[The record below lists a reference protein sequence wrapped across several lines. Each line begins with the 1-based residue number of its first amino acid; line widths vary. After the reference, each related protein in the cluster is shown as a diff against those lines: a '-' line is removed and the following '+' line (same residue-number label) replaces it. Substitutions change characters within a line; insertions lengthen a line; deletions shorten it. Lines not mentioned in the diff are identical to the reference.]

1 MNAAQLEEND
11 LFPSR
16 EHSTISHMRTI
27 SRKTLREFWDQ
38 HPEARQALQAWSDDA
53 RRARWLD
60 PADLGNAC
68 RTAGFLAGNRVLFS
82 VKGNVCRLVVAVHY
96 PLGVLRILYAG
107 EPKDHDQ
114 VDAPTG
120 SGEATMEI
128 KPIKNETHYRA
139 VLAEIDRL
147 FDALPD
153 TPEANRLEVLTTL
166 VESYEEKQFSIPGP
180 DPIEAILYH
189 MEKRCLSRRDIEP
202 FIGSR
207 ARVSEVLN
215 RRRPLTIEMIRNLHK
230 GLGIPAEVLIQPY
243 DTIKDTA

>member
-1 MNAAQLEEND
+1 
-11 LFPSR
+11 
-16 EHSTISHMRTI
+16 MRTI
-27 SRKTLREFWDQ
+27 SRKTLREFWDR

-60 PADLGNAC
+60 PTDLGNAC
-68 RTAGFLAGNRVLFS
+68 RTAGFLAGNRVVFS
-82 VKGNVCRLVVAVHY
+82 VKENVCQLVVAVHY
-96 PLGVLRILYAG
+96 ALGVVRILHAG
-107 EPKDHDQ
+107 PPKDRDRM
-114 VDAPTG
+114 DAATG
-120 SGEATMEI
+120 SGAAAMAI
-128 KPIKNETHYRA
+128 VPIKNETHYRA
-139 VLAEIDRL
+139 ALAEIDRL

-153 TPEANRLEVLTTL
+153 TPEANRLAVLATL
-166 VESYEEKQFSIPGP
+166 VESYEEKRFSIPGP
-180 DPIEAILYH
+180 DPVAAILYH
-189 MEKRCLSRRDIEP
+189 MGKKGLARRDIEP